1 MAMAAVLTQ
10 FNTGVTLNKK
20 DPATG
25 KFKPLVVKTV
35 IPNPNKP
42 KKKQYVQDCL

>member
-1 MAMAAVLTQ
+1 MAMSAVLNS
-10 FNTGVTLNKK
+10 FNTGVTLHKK
-20 DPATG
+20 DNNG
-25 KFKPLVVKTV
+25 NFKPIVVKTV